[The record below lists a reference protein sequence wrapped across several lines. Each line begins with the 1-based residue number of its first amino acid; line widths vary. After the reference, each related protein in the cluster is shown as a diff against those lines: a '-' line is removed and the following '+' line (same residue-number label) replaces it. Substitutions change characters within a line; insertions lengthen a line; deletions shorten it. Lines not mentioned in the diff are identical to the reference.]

1 MMSFFKQ
8 IKICFVFLLINFGQ
22 TSADDY
28 YLGGM
33 FTQHYRD
40 GVYAEWGKYSRLGAK
55 IAIMHINDEDRLD
68 GDKIL
73 MPDENIID
81 YHCWNENVELMT
93 ESLIRKNVL
102 AIIGAECSDPAVI
115 MANTSSKANIPII
128 SYGANAAKL
137 SNKKKFPY
145 FLRVIT
151 PSEKYERYL
160 LDLASNYGANKIAFF
175 HTTDSWGE
183 GAAIVV
189 MEAAK
194 KKNIRIM
201 KTFSFPR
208 EASQEHIDSL
218 VRELKEIDL
227 KHIFLTSPTP
237 DTVRFFKAINKYGL
251 NNPRYFIYASE
262 MILNNT
268 PMDAIEGAIG
278 YFSPVAGI
286 SDSKKLDYYIKAYE
300 ELTGLTA
307 DFNSANFIY
316 SVLSYDQVILVSEA
330 IKSTKKKNLE
340 VTSENVM
347 SQLRLANFQG
357 ASGEISFENGSNDRL
372 NMPVKIM
379 KFLGK
384 NDKDQMSFIP
394 IASTDAVT
402 GRLKIIT
409 Q

>member
-1 MMSFFKQ
+1 MSFFKP
-8 IKICFVFLLINFGQ
+8 IKICFVFLLIIFEQ
-22 TSADDY
+22 VSADVY

-40 GVYAEWGKYSRLGAK
+40 GAYAEWGKYSRLGAK
-55 IAIMHINDEDRLD
+55 IAIKHINDEDRLD

-73 MPDENIID
+73 MPNENIID

-93 ESLIRKNVL
+93 QSLIRKNVL

-128 SYGANAAKL
+128 SYGANAAEL

-175 HTTDSWGE
+175 HTTDSWGQ
-183 GAAIVV
+183 GAAMVV
-189 MEAAK
+189 MDAAK
-194 KKNIRIM
+194 KKNIRIV

-208 EASQEHIDSL
+208 DASQEHIDGL
-218 VRELKEIDL
+218 VRELKETDL
-227 KHIFLTSPTP
+227 RHIFLTSPTP
-237 DTVRFFKAINKYGL
+237 DTVRFFKAINKYGF
-251 NNPRYFIYASE
+251 NNPGYFIYASE

-268 PMDAIEGAIG
+268 PLDAVEGAIG

-286 SDSKKLDYYIKAYE
+286 SDSKKLDYYIETYE
-300 ELTGLTA
+300 ELTGLNA

-340 VTSENVM
+340 VTSENIM

-384 NDKDQMSFIP
+384 NDKGQMSFIP

-402 GRLKIIT
+402 GYLKIIT
-409 Q
+409 K

>member
-1 MMSFFKQ
+1 MISFIKQ
-8 IKICFVFLLINFGQ
+8 IKIYFVFLLINFGQ

-40 GVYAEWGKYSRLGAK
+40 GAYAEWGKYSRLGAK
-55 IAIMHINDEDRLD
+55 IALKHINDEDRLD

-81 YHCWNENVELMT
+81 YHCWNENVELMI

-128 SYGANAAKL
+128 SYGANASKL
-137 SNKKKFPY
+137 SNKNKFPY

-183 GAAIVV
+183 GAAMVV
-189 MEAAK
+189 MDAAK
-194 KKNIRIM
+194 KKNIRIV

-208 EASQEHIDSL
+208 DASQEHIDRL

-237 DTVRFFKAINKYGL
+237 DTVRFFKAINKYGF
-251 NNPRYFIYASE
+251 NDPGYFIYASE

-286 SDSKKLDYYIKAYE
+286 SDSKKLDYYIEAYE

>member
-1 MMSFFKQ
+1 
-8 IKICFVFLLINFGQ
+8 
-22 TSADDY
+22 
-28 YLGGM
+28 
-33 FTQHYRD
+33 
-40 GVYAEWGKYSRLGAK
+40 
-55 IAIMHINDEDRLD
+55 
-68 GDKIL
+68 

-93 ESLIRKNVL
+93 ESLIKKNVL

-128 SYGANAAKL
+128 SYGANASKL

-183 GAAIVV
+183 GAAMVV
-189 MEAAK
+189 MDAAK

-208 EASQEHIDSL
+208 DASQEHIDSL

-237 DTVRFFKAINKYGL
+237 DTVRFFKAINKYGF
-251 NNPRYFIYASE
+251 NNPGYFIYASE

-268 PMDAIEGAIG
+268 PLDAIEGAIG

-286 SDSKKLDYYIKAYE
+286 SGSKKLDYYIEAYE
-300 ELTGLTA
+300 ELTGLNA

-340 VTSENVM
+340 VTSENIM
-347 SQLRLANFQG
+347 SVSYTHLTLPT
-357 ASGEISFENGSNDRL
+357 IL
-372 NMPVKIM
+372 LV
-379 KFLGK
+379 
-384 NDKDQMSFIP
+384 
-394 IASTDAVT
+394 
-402 GRLKIIT
+402 
-409 Q
+409 

>member
-1 MMSFFKQ
+1 MSFFKP
-8 IKICFVFLLINFGQ
+8 IKICFVFLLIIFEQ
-22 TSADDY
+22 VSADVY

-40 GVYAEWGKYSRLGAK
+40 GTYAEWGKYSRLGAK
-55 IAIMHINDEDRLD
+55 IAIKHINDEDRLD

-93 ESLIRKNVL
+93 QSLIRKNVL

-175 HTTDSWGE
+175 HTTDSWGQ
-183 GAAIVV
+183 GAAMVV
-189 MEAAK
+189 MDAAK
-194 KKNIRIM
+194 KKNIRIV

-208 EASQEHIDSL
+208 DASQEHIDGL
-218 VRELKEIDL
+218 VRELKETDL
-227 KHIFLTSPTP
+227 RHIFLTSPTP
-237 DTVRFFKAINKYGL
+237 DTVRFFKAINKYGF
-251 NNPRYFIYASE
+251 NNPGYFIYASE

-268 PMDAIEGAIG
+268 PLDAVEGAIG

-286 SDSKKLDYYIKAYE
+286 SDSKKLDYYIETYE
-300 ELTGLTA
+300 ELTGLNA

-357 ASGEISFENGSNDRL
+357 ASGEISFENDSNDRL

-379 KFLGK
+379 KFLGM
-384 NDKDQMSFIP
+384 NDKGQMSFIP

-402 GRLKIIT
+402 GYLKIIT
-409 Q
+409 K

>member
-1 MMSFFKQ
+1 MSFFKP
-8 IKICFVFLLINFGQ
+8 IKICFVFLLIIFEQ
-22 TSADDY
+22 VSADVY

-40 GVYAEWGKYSRLGAK
+40 GAYAEWGKYSRLGAK
-55 IAIMHINDEDRLD
+55 IAIKHINDDGRLD

-73 MPDENIID
+73 MPNENIID

-93 ESLIRKNVL
+93 QSLIRKNVL

-128 SYGANAAKL
+128 SYGANAAEL

-183 GAAIVV
+183 GAAMVV
-189 MEAAK
+189 MDAAK
-194 KKNIRIM
+194 TKNIRIV

-208 EASQEHIDSL
+208 DVSQEHIDGL
-218 VRELKEIDL
+218 VRELKETDL
-227 KHIFLTSPTP
+227 RHIFLTSPTP
-237 DTVRFFKAINKYGL
+237 DTVRFFKAINKYGF
-251 NNPRYFIYASE
+251 NNPGYFIYASE

-268 PMDAIEGAIG
+268 PLDAVEGAIG

-286 SDSKKLDYYIKAYE
+286 SDSKKLDYYIETYE
-300 ELTGLTA
+300 ELTGLNA

-384 NDKDQMSFIP
+384 NDKGQMSFIP

-402 GRLKIIT
+402 GYLKIIT
-409 Q
+409 K

>member
-1 MMSFFKQ
+1 MISFIKQ
-8 IKICFVFLLINFGQ
+8 IKICFIFLLINFGQ
-22 TSADDY
+22 TSADNY

-40 GVYAEWGKYSRLGAK
+40 GAYAEWGKYSRLGAK
-55 IAIMHINDEDRLD
+55 IALKHINDEDRLD

-81 YHCWNENVELMT
+81 YHCWNENVELMI

-128 SYGANAAKL
+128 SYGANASKL
-137 SNKKKFPY
+137 SNKNKFPY

-183 GAAIVV
+183 GAAMVV
-189 MEAAK
+189 MDAAK
-194 KKNIRIM
+194 KKNIRIV

-208 EASQEHIDSL
+208 DASQEHIDRL

-237 DTVRFFKAINKYGL
+237 DTVRFFKAINKYGF
-251 NNPRYFIYASE
+251 NDPGYFIYASE

-286 SDSKKLDYYIKAYE
+286 SDSKKLDYYIEAYE

>member
-1 MMSFFKQ
+1 
-8 IKICFVFLLINFGQ
+8 
-22 TSADDY
+22 
-28 YLGGM
+28 
-33 FTQHYRD
+33 
-40 GVYAEWGKYSRLGAK
+40 
-55 IAIMHINDEDRLD
+55 
-68 GDKIL
+68 
-73 MPDENIID
+73 
-81 YHCWNENVELMT
+81 
-93 ESLIRKNVL
+93 
-102 AIIGAECSDPAVI
+102 

-128 SYGANAAKL
+128 SYGANAAEL

-183 GAAIVV
+183 GAAMVV
-189 MEAAK
+189 MDAAK
-194 KKNIRIM
+194 KKNIRIV

-208 EASQEHIDSL
+208 DVSQEHIDGL
-218 VRELKEIDL
+218 VRELKETDL
-227 KHIFLTSPTP
+227 RHIFLTSPTP
-237 DTVRFFKAINKYGL
+237 DTVRFFKAVNKYGF

-268 PMDAIEGAIG
+268 PLDAVEGAIG

-286 SDSKKLDYYIKAYE
+286 SDSKKLDYYIETYE
-300 ELTGLTA
+300 ELTGLNV

-384 NDKDQMSFIP
+384 NDKGQMSFIP

-402 GRLKIIT
+402 GYLKIIT
-409 Q
+409 K

>member
-8 IKICFVFLLINFGQ
+8 IKICFVFLLINFEQ

-55 IAIMHINDEDRLD
+55 IAIKHINDEDRLD

-160 LDLASNYGANKIAFF
+160 LDLASNYGADKIAFF

-183 GAAIVV
+183 GAAMVV
-189 MEAAK
+189 VDAAK
-194 KKNIRIM
+194 KKNIRIV

-208 EASQEHIDSL
+208 DASQEHIDSL

-251 NNPRYFIYASE
+251 NNPGYFIYASE

-268 PMDAIEGAIG
+268 PLDAIEGAIG
-278 YFSPVAGI
+278 YYSPVAGI
-286 SDSKKLDYYIKAYE
+286 SGSKKLDYYIEAYE
-300 ELTGLTA
+300 ELTSMNA

-340 VTSENVM
+340 VTSENIM

-394 IASTDAVT
+394 IANTDAVT
-402 GRLKIIT
+402 GHLKIIT

>member
-1 MMSFFKQ
+1 
-8 IKICFVFLLINFGQ
+8 
-22 TSADDY
+22 
-28 YLGGM
+28 
-33 FTQHYRD
+33 
-40 GVYAEWGKYSRLGAK
+40 
-55 IAIMHINDEDRLD
+55 
-68 GDKIL
+68 

-93 ESLIRKNVL
+93 ESLIKKNVL

-183 GAAIVV
+183 GAAMVV
-189 MEAAK
+189 MDAAK

-208 EASQEHIDSL
+208 DASQEHIDSL

-251 NNPRYFIYASE
+251 NNPEYFIYASE

-286 SDSKKLDYYIKAYE
+286 SGSKKLDYYIETYE
-300 ELTGLTA
+300 ELTGMNA

-340 VTSENVM
+340 VTSENIM

-384 NDKDQMSFIP
+384 NDRDQMSFIP
-394 IASTDAVT
+394 IANTDAVT
-402 GRLKIIT
+402 GHLKIIT

>member
-1 MMSFFKQ
+1 MSFFKP
-8 IKICFVFLLINFGQ
+8 IKICFVFLLIIFEQ
-22 TSADDY
+22 VSADVY

-33 FTQHYRD
+33 LTQHYRD
-40 GVYAEWGKYSRLGAK
+40 GAYAEWGKYSRLGAK
-55 IAIMHINDEDRLD
+55 IAIKHINDEDRLD

-73 MPDENIID
+73 MPNENIID

-93 ESLIRKNVL
+93 QSLIRKNVL

-183 GAAIVV
+183 GAAMVV
-189 MEAAK
+189 MDAAK

-208 EASQEHIDSL
+208 DASQEHIDSL

-286 SDSKKLDYYIKAYE
+286 SGSKKLDYYIETYE
-300 ELTGLTA
+300 ELTGLNA

-340 VTSENVM
+340 VTSENIM

-372 NMPVKIM
+372 NMPVKVM

-402 GRLKIIT
+402 GRLNIIT

>member
-1 MMSFFKQ
+1 MSFFKP
-8 IKICFVFLLINFGQ
+8 IKICFVFLLIIFEQ
-22 TSADDY
+22 VSADVY

-40 GVYAEWGKYSRLGAK
+40 GTYAEWGKYSRLGAK
-55 IAIMHINDEDRLD
+55 IAIKHINDEERLD

-93 ESLIRKNVL
+93 QSLIRKNVL

-128 SYGANAAKL
+128 SYGANAAEL

-175 HTTDSWGE
+175 HTTDSWGQ
-183 GAAIVV
+183 GAAMVV
-189 MEAAK
+189 MDAAK
-194 KKNIRIM
+194 KKNIRIV

-208 EASQEHIDSL
+208 DASQEHIDGL
-218 VRELKEIDL
+218 VRELKETDL
-227 KHIFLTSPTP
+227 RHIFLTSPTP
-237 DTVRFFKAINKYGL
+237 DTVRFFKAINKYGF
-251 NNPRYFIYASE
+251 NNPGYFIYASE

-268 PMDAIEGAIG
+268 PLDAVEGAIG

-286 SDSKKLDYYIKAYE
+286 SDSKKLDYYIETYE
-300 ELTGLTA
+300 ELTGLNA

-357 ASGEISFENGSNDRL
+357 ASGEISFENDSNDRL

-379 KFLGK
+379 KFLGM
-384 NDKDQMSFIP
+384 NDKGQMSFIP

-402 GRLKIIT
+402 GYLKIIT
-409 Q
+409 K